1 MRQPASKRWLALI
14 GATMLTVGACSGGAT
29 PSPTSTPTAAASTGA
44 GRSPAASAAA
54 DPAAARDAVCE
65 AAKAEGKLVYWSNFA
80 NPDPILA
87 AFSAKYPGISIE
99 PLSNH
104 PDDFAQALLTELA
117 AGRKPSADIM
127 YGELNVLASIFDVK
141 GSDESIDWR
150 ALGVPDDIISASGNV
165 VRLYRVAG
173 GIVYNTNKH
182 KPEDLPATW
191 AGLLDQKYDSQIV
204 VDPRGRPFDQLS
216 LVWGHDQ
223 GIAYAKQLQA
233 LKPLVIKG
241 GTAGMLAVASE
252 QAAVTTGGRSAETL
266 EQQSKG
272 APLAIK
278 YLDVITTLDTYNMVT
293 KDAAHPNAAK
303 CMVAWLATD
312 GQKVHDEAEFK
323 SNSTIPT
330 GAPAD
335 AQYAEIKDSAD
346 AAKVKAVGEEI
357 GVIFSGTGG

>member
-1 MRQPASKRWLALI
+1 MRHPGWICSTAL
-14 GATMLTVGACSGGAT
+14 GLTAILIAACSSG
-29 PSPTSTPTAAASTGA
+29 
-44 GRSPAASAAA
+44 SPAASTPAATAPTASSSTSAAPAQSA
-54 DPAAARDAVCE
+54 DPTAARNAVCE

-87 AFSAKYPGISIE
+87 AFTAAHPGITIE

-127 YGELNVLASIFDVK
+127 YGELNVLGPIFDAK
-141 GSDESIDWR
+141 GSDETIDWTS
-150 ALGVPDDIISASGNV
+150 LGVPEDLISQSGNV

-173 GIVYNTNKH
+173 GVVYNTNKT

-191 AGLLDQKYDSQIV
+191 AGLLDQKYSGQVV

-216 LVWGHDQ
+216 LVWGADQ
-223 GIAYAKQLQA
+223 TLSYARELQA
-233 LKPLVIKG
+233 LKPIVIKG

-252 QAAVTTGGRSAETL
+252 QAIVTTGGRSAETL

-278 YLDVITTLDTYNMVT
+278 FLDVITTLDTYNMVP
-293 KDAAHPNAAK
+293 KDAPHPNAAK
-303 CMVAWLATD
+303 CMVSWLATE
-312 GQKVHDEAEFK
+312 GQKAHDDAEFK
-323 SNSTIPT
+323 SNSTIPA

-335 AQYAEIKDSAD
+335 AKYAEVVSNDDAD
-346 AAKVKAVGEEI
+346 KVEAVGKTI
-357 GVIFSGTGG
+357 GEIFSGTGG